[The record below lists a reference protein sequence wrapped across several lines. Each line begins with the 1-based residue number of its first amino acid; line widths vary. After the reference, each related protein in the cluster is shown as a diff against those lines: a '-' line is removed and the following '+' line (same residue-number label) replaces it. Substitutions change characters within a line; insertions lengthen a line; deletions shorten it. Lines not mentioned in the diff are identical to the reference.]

1 MKPLFASVAFFALV
15 VASLSLGGSA
25 DAAPK
30 KWKPPPPAAAPAPAA
45 AAASERRE
53 DETPPKHDDAAPAA
67 KAPEGDKRAPHEEDD
82 ELPAH
87 HEPVHMTVGIAVT
100 SLEKLDLALGT
111 FNAEITVTVHCDR
124 EPCKPA
130 FDVMNG
136 KLVGKPEKL
145 HDEKLVKKYKL
156 KAELSALIDLGE
168 YPFDSHELPIVLFDR
183 DDPGQILY
191 EIDRDPHHTHVA
203 EGPHHIKLPGWEPVR
218 WDATVESEDEGD
230 GEAMSVLYFDV
241 AIKRPAAASFAKA
254 LIPVLI
260 LLLVAGFQL
269 LLKPKGAPARL
280 SGSTATLTAA
290 VMFHVG
296 QLVSLPSVGY
306 LTRLDKF
313 MIATYLVIVL
323 HIAFNVA
330 MVRAEE
336 AKDEARAHLLYLV
349 SAGLV
354 PGAALIAWVTVF
366 SRLV

>member
-1 MKPLFASVAFFALV
+1 VYAEVGYNQRVDAPWRRLFDPETAFRRLAS
-15 VASLSLGGSA
+15 
-25 DAAPK
+25 
-30 KWKPPPPAAAPAPAA
+30 
-45 AAASERRE
+45 
-53 DETPPKHDDAAPAA
+53 
-67 KAPEGDKRAPHEEDD
+67 
-82 ELPAH
+82 
-87 HEPVHMTVGIAVT
+87 MTVGIAVT

-111 FNAEITVTVHCDR
+111 FNAEVTVTVHCDR

-136 KLVGKPEKL
+136 KLIGKPEKL
-145 HDEKLVKKYKL
+145 HDETLVKKYKL

-183 DDPGQILY
+183 DDPGQIAY
-191 EIDRDPHHTHVA
+191 EIDKDPHHTHVA

-230 GEAMSVLYFDV
+230 GESMSVLYFDV
-241 AIKRPAAASFAKA
+241 AIKRPATASFAKA
-254 LIPVLI
+254 LIPILI

-269 LLKPKGAPARL
+269 LLRPKGAAARL

-313 MIATYLVIVL
+313 MIATYLVIVF

-330 MVRAEE
+330 IVRAEE
-336 AKDEARAHLLYLV
+336 AKDDAHAHLLYLV